1 MYSSL
6 STIQFSMNPWHM
18 GMSFEAHAYLKEKVY
33 ESKIDSKYIFL
44 GGLNQDLIQDNKQSI
59 QLRTLSQNYKN
70 LRFLNNLL
78 SDNDFCDLV
87 RQSRT
92 NSKKIMN
99 DLAQI
104 DFFEILDF
112 VHRRE
117 GIDRDRALIAVE
129 MALLDKD
136 KIWKIGSIESY
147 PKSIL
152 FLKAYIRSY
161 LSVRRILQDNRTTH
175 VNLFN
180 TRFLNERAARDAAL
194 KLSCIITEFDQVN
207 SRGDSFGL
215 FSESIHS
222 PSERATLVKEF
233 AHLPQSTEYLESE
246 PPSQTWINLRRNGAL
261 QSFTRRQIMG
271 KLPEMPRGKKIV
283 SCFLSSFDELIL
295 AGYAKLE
302 HQITQDNSLETICSI
317 VRRHQDWQLIVRS
330 HPNMLT
336 RPKREQLYWKE
347 KLRNLDAQVI
357 HPEEEFD
364 SYALIESSDLVL
376 TFGSTIG
383 VEAVALGKPS
393 LLLGESLYSGLKICL
408 ILDKIEE
415 IEKYLD
421 IPPITSREQIKELNS
436 YCKYQLFGGTRF
448 RYLYVLNED
457 IYKFNPNLYF
467 RGRRFMQT
475 TRGFW
480 DRYKVL

>member
-1 MYSSL
+1 MHSSL

-18 GMSFEAHAYLKEKVY
+18 GMSFESHAHLKEKLY

-44 GGLNQDLIQDNKQSI
+44 GGLNQDLIRDNKQPI
-59 QLRTLSQNYKN
+59 QLRALSKNYQNLKYMN
-70 LRFLNNLL
+70 ELL
-78 SDNDFCDLV
+78 SHNDFCDLV
-87 RQSRT
+87 RQSRA
-92 NSKKIMN
+92 NCKKLMHAF
-99 DLAQI
+99 AQME
-104 DFFEILDF
+104 FFEILDLAYQS
-112 VHRRE
+112 E
-117 GIDRDRALIAVE
+117 GIDRERALNAVE

-136 KIWKIGSIESY
+136 KIWKINSIDSY
-147 PKSIL
+147 PNSIL

-161 LSVRRILQDNRTTH
+161 LSVRRILQDNKTTH

-194 KLSCIITEFDQVN
+194 ELKCMITEFDQVN
-207 SRGDSFGL
+207 SRADSFGL

-233 AHLPQSTEYLESE
+233 AQSPQSREYLETE
-246 PPSQTWINLRRNGAL
+246 PPSQTWIKLRRDGAL
-261 QSFTRRQIMG
+261 QSFTRRQILG
-271 KLPEMPRGKKIV
+271 KLPEIPRGKKIV

-295 AGYAKLE
+295 AGYAKLN
-302 HQITQDNSLETICSI
+302 HKITQDNSLETICSI
-317 VRRHQDWQLIVRS
+317 IRRHKDWHLIVRS

-336 RPKREQLYWKE
+336 RPKREQLYWRE

-357 HPEEEFD
+357 QPEEEFD

-376 TFGSTIG
+376 TFGSTTG

-408 ILDKIEE
+408 RLDKVEE
-415 IEKYLD
+415 IEEFLGR
-421 IPPITSREQIKELNS
+421 PPTPSREQIEELNL
-436 YCKYQLFGGTRF
+436 YCKYQMFGGTRF
-448 RYLYVLNED
+448 RYLYVLNYDTYE
-457 IYKFNPNLYF
+457 FNPNLYF
-467 RGRRFMQT
+467 RGKRFLQS

-480 DRYKVL
+480 DKYKIL